1 MSNEEFDPF
10 ALSTGLPD
18 KFEGVVTEPYYA
30 FNPEVGNG
38 ETLLFM
44 IDVVSDDK
52 EIGDEGVVSLR
63 FPCGAGWEATEK
75 GQVAVREDGKKKGFN
90 QNSGMGNF
98 VEALMGSGAVE
109 ALRAKADEHG
119 PMRATL
125 TEGMKFFW
133 ERKDYSSTING
144 EEAKW
149 SRTLPVKY
157 LGSGSDGTPKA
168 ASKASKPPVKE
179 SPDVEEAAGGNP
191 PGSNGDGIDAG
202 LLAKIKVRAKK
213 AETHDDFMVLCFDE
227 LQPLSAEA
235 EAIIMDE
242 SGLWAEVNG

>member
-1 MSNEEFDPF
+1 MAEDTFDPF

-18 KFEGVVTEPYYA
+18 KFEGTVTEPYFA
-30 FNPEVGNG
+30 FNPEVNNG

-44 IDVVSDDK
+44 IDVKTDDN
-52 EIGDEGVVSLR
+52 ELGEDGVVSLR
-63 FPCGAGWEATEK
+63 FPCGAGWEAAEK
-75 GQVAVREDGKKKGFN
+75 GQLAVREDGKKKGFN
-90 QNSGMGNF
+90 QNSGMGNY
-98 VEALMGSGAVE
+98 VEALMGSGAVDD
-109 ALRAKADEHG
+109 LRAKADEHG

-133 ERKDYSSTING
+133 ERKDYASTING

-157 LGSGSDGTPKA
+157 LGNGKGS
-168 ASKASKPPVKE
+168 SSKPAAATGKPVKE
-179 SPDVEEAAGGNP
+179 SPDAEGDETPTATGGVDP
-191 PGSNGDGIDAG
+191 G

-213 AETHDDFMVLCFDE
+213 AETHDEFMVLCFDE
-227 LQPLSAEA
+227 LQPLSPEA

-242 SGLWAEVNG
+242 TGLWAEVKG